1 MLKLESGNSF
11 PSAVDVFEVTV
22 CTEACDAF
30 DASIETCAIKVDK
43 SDVAVITWGEF
54 FAAASLAWESFS
66 VLVGI
71 VSAEADGVFAA
82 ALRCAFEARAAA
94 WMIIAERSFPGENIA
109 ALFLTDVVAALVGLP
124 GSVVEIDASADA

>member
-1 MLKLESGNSF
+1 LLKLERGNSF
-11 PSAVDVFEVTV
+11 PSAVDAFEVAV

-30 DASIETCAIKVDK
+30 DASIEACAIKVDK
-43 SDVAVITWGEF
+43 SDVAVMTWGEF

-71 VSAEADGVFAA
+71 VSVEVDGVFAA

-109 ALFLTDVVAALVGLP
+109 AVFLTGVVAALVGLP